1 MVLSAMQTA
10 SIECI
15 NRHRSDIELT
25 SSNLEGVGPTHSVD
39 VDLYLHRLCCP
50 HCHFVL
56 YLCFW
61 KTSETKNA
69 FRRRRGESS
78 DRSPETCGEL
88 EIGHELEDDVG
99 HFFEEVIEAP
109 TAYKSVSTSG
119 YVE

>member
-1 MVLSAMQTA
+1 MVSGAENLK
-10 SIECI
+10 CLGF
-15 NRHRSDIELT
+15 NRRWQHLT
-25 SSNLEGVGPTHSVD
+25 NNGQNSLNT
-39 VDLYLHRLCCP
+39 
-50 HCHFVL
+50 L
-56 YLCFW
+56 YLCFR
-61 KTSETKNA
+61 KESETKND